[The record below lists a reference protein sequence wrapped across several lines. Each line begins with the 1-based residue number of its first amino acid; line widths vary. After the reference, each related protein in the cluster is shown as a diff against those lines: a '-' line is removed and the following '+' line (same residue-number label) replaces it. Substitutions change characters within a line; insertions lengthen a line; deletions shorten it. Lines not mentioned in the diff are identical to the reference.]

1 MSQMETLGILDE
13 IEVLVSDKLQVV
25 SYKWLSRNFLV
36 SSNAAKR
43 LLQEFV
49 NTRGSGFEAV
59 YTLSGWLKNNPSS
72 YHIRLVSGPKLEEAK
87 QEFNG
92 NCSVQVY
99 SVQACIPKDPAAL
112 WNAEFVQA
120 EELFKQSFTIDN
132 CLRDNRFCGIRNSFV
147 KHNVDGP
154 AASITAPQPK
164 SAEIPVPLNSNSGC
178 QNISAPPSKPT
189 KVQQSPKV
197 GPESPNL
204 VNSVKGERIGT
215 GVHDLATKQTVDEEK
230 VHLLPAGKKK
240 GQGDK
245 ISSGN
250 GGSLTNLWGR
260 ASAKSKLSSAQADN
274 DTHIPN
280 PTVSAEAQISA
291 CEEHEIGSSE
301 DEAQG
306 VNFKRTSNG
315 DNSRKRMVV
324 LDYSDDEYED
334 AVNLA
339 SPELPKGQS
348 SATLV
353 LEKPH
358 FNKQAED
365 KSVINVEKST
375 KETSNQLLRDD
386 FSIGKSI
393 ESKTSSLEKIQSN
406 FTFCDVKKDMAADA
420 APNSPK
426 RRKVLKTRIDERGRE
441 VTEVVWEGEETE
453 TNAVESQDSKKKA
466 ENNAVTNAV
475 NNRAPPIKKS
485 PAAGNG
491 APSNPGSKGGNKK
504 GGIKDPK
511 QGNILS
517 FFKRV

>member
-13 IEVLVSDKLQVV
+13 IEVLVSDKVQVV

-49 NTRGSGFEAV
+49 NTRGSGFEVV

-120 EELFKQSFTIDN
+120 EELFKQSFTVDN

-154 AASITAPQPK
+154 AASIAAPQPK
-164 SAEIPVPLNSNSGC
+164 SAEIPVPLKSNSGC
-178 QNISAPPSKPT
+178 QNISAPPSKQT
-189 KVQQSPKV
+189 KFHQSPNV

-204 VNSVKGERIGT
+204 ESSVKSERNGT

-230 VHLLPAGKKK
+230 VLLLPAGKKK
-240 GQGDK
+240 GQGNR

-250 GGSLTNLWGR
+250 GGSLSNLWGR

-274 DTHIPN
+274 DKHIPN

-291 CEEHEIGSSE
+291 CEVREIESSD

-306 VNFKRTSNG
+306 VNFKRASNG

-365 KSVINVEKST
+365 KPVIK
-375 KETSNQLLRDD
+375 
-386 FSIGKSI
+386 
-393 ESKTSSLEKIQSN
+393 LEKALTLKLPLWRRSRV
-406 FTFCDVKKDMAADA
+406 TRPSVMSRKDMAADA

-453 TNAVESQDSKKKA
+453 SNKVESKDSKKEA
-466 ENNAVTNAV
+466 ENNADTNTA

-491 APSNPGSKGGNKK
+491 APSNPGSKAGNKK
-504 GGIKDPK
+504 GGNKDPK